1 MTMVQ
6 KSILVLAVLAWIGL
20 ASPVYAADVSAA
32 YLTGTWALESA
43 KNCGSD
49 DSTYTIYGKSGSFE
63 YGRHGRAE
71 AVGFWSLQGEVVTI
85 QTLTSP
91 AYFADMNAGLKTF
104 EGQYHYYTIVM
115 MLVDQRKDNFTAVAS
130 LRDQISKFSAY
141 RCK

>member
-1 MTMVQ
+1 MAQ
-6 KSILVLAVLAWIGL
+6 KSMLITVVLLWVGL
-20 ASPVYAADVSAA
+20 AAPVYADDISPT
-32 YLTGTWALESA
+32 YLTGTWALGSA
-43 KNCGSD
+43 KDCGSD
-49 DSTYTIYGKSGSFE
+49 DSTYTIYGKGGAFE

-71 AVGFWSLQGEVVTI
+71 AVGFWSVQGEVVTI